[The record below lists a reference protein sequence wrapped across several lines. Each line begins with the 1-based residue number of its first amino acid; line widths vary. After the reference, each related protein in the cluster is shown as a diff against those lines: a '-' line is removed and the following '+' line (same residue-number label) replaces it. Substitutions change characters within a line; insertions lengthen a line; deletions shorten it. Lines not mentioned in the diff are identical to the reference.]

1 MPITSLRFFAFT
13 LVALILYYWF
23 PKKIQN
29 QLLLLISFLFYGLWA
44 WHFPVVLLI
53 VTFITY
59 FLARAIVH
67 QNHPRRLLW
76 LGISVNLL
84 LLGYLKHYGF
94 FLEKIEML
102 IGDPSV
108 VSVLRG
114 WEILFPLGMSY
125 YILQAISYLVDVS
138 RGQIRTIPPFMH
150 FALYLGYFPKML
162 SGPIERAGPF
172 LSQIARNRVVDNQT
186 LARSFT
192 LVMLGLARKLLIA
205 NPLAAIIKGDYF
217 SSPWKYSSI
226 DLAVNLIAF
235 SFMLYNDF
243 TGYTSIVR
251 GVSGFFGIELSANFR
266 QPFFSE
272 NFTELWTRWHITLSS
287 WLRDYIYLPLTR
299 VFLRRQT
306 NPRAL
311 STLVL
316 PPLVTLVASAAWHG
330 VTRNILFWGFLMGS
344 LIAAE
349 RVLQSRR
356 PFTNVR
362 PLWRRLI
369 SWGLTTGLMLA
380 TLVPFAGTLATT
392 KSYWWGLVSRWNSF
406 TIDGRI
412 LVLCAISLG
421 TDLVMIKD
429 QEMVFLRWPKY
440 VQAGLLTITILGLF
454 LVSQADFHS
463 PFVYQGF

>member
-13 LVALILYYWF
+13 LVALILYYWV

-44 WHFPVVLLI
+44 WHFPIVLLI
-53 VTFITY
+53 VIFITY

-94 FLEKIEML
+94 FLEKIETL

-125 YILQAISYLVDVS
+125 YSLQAISYLVDVS

-172 LSQIARNRVVDNQT
+172 LSQLARKRVLNNQT

-192 LVMLGLARKLLIA
+192 LVMLGLARKMLIA
-205 NPLAAIIKGDYF
+205 NPLAAIIQGDYF
-217 SSPWKYSSI
+217 SSPWKYNSI
-226 DLAVNLIAF
+226 ELAVNLIAF

-266 QPFFSE
+266 QPFFSG

-311 STLVL
+311 PTLVV

-330 VTRNILFWGFLMGS
+330 VTRNILFWGLLMGS

-380 TLVPFAGTLATT
+380 TLVPFVGTLATT

-412 LVLCAISLG
+412 VVLCAISFG
-421 TDLVMIKD
+421 ADLVMIKD

-454 LVSQADFHS
+454 LVSQADFRS